1 MVTGT
6 NITEYCLRMTYIH
19 RHRSIRHLSHKSLT
33 RLQSTDLTPKFLWL
47 FAVLPRI
54 VPFSFETP
62 LFAGQAT
69 QVTCLVSE
77 GDQPLDIQWY
87 FEGQSLKE
95 KPTVSATKI
104 GQRASLLLI
113 DPAGWSNS
121 GTYTCLARNAAGFS
135 NYTASLEV
143 HGIICI
149 PSTNELCIPF

>member
-1 MVTGT
+1 MV
-6 NITEYCLRMTYIH
+6 
-19 RHRSIRHLSHKSLT
+19 LS
-33 RLQSTDLTPKFLWL
+33 
-47 FAVLPRI
+47 VMPRI

-87 FEGQSLKE
+87 FKDQPLKE
-95 KPTVSATKI
+95 IAGVTATKI

-113 DPAGWSNS
+113 DPAGWLHS
-121 GTYTCLARNAAGFS
+121 GAYACIARNAAGLS

-143 HGIICI
+143 HGTSLSSVPLS
-149 PSTNELCIPF
+149 PSTDELCLVSIVCLFFFKFQRDIRKSNDPKI